1 MLEPANLKCNSFI
14 IAFYMPLTIS
24 CELVGGTLDTSFK
37 LLYEAEEK
45 LKAIVHSKFDAAV
58 HSGDVASVERF
69 FKIFPLLGLYSEGLT
84 KFGKYLS
91 AQVGPFLSVFYP
103 DRSSVMN
110 ESKSLYHYRFKCI
123 GFNSNFHF
131 SLSLRLSW

>member
-1 MLEPANLKCNSFI
+1 MNGVLLNI
-14 IAFYMPLTIS
+14 INERENFPLQHQI
-24 CELVGGTLDTSFK
+24 LGGTLDTSFK

-69 FKIFPLLGLYSEGLT
+69 FKIFPLLGLYSEGLN

-91 AQVGPFLSVFYP
+91 AQVGLLDFFFRSRLNLS
-103 DRSSVMN
+103 
-110 ESKSLYHYRFKCI
+110 
-123 GFNSNFHF
+123 FH
-131 SLSLRLSW
+131 LEMQET